1 MPLWTVEGSLGV
13 IRDVFHLYRRIRD
26 EVRCL
31 KTSLLIDRTMPIDPT
46 FLILPVERFLKVSI
60 RFENPYVGDA
70 MLAYLQVHLI
80 EENLASLI
88 FEFVSP
94 F

>member
-1 MPLWTVEGSLGV
+1 
-13 IRDVFHLYRRIRD
+13 
-26 EVRCL
+26 
-31 KTSLLIDRTMPIDPT
+31 MPIDPT
-46 FLILPVERFLKVSI
+46 FLILPVERFLKVFI